1 MSFFEGLAKE
11 EFYLVF
17 LWGDE
22 YTSAIFFSSFSL
34 LLSFLTKRSD
44 FTKKKDGKY
53 TTTYS
58 FSNNN
63 NKKKIYARSRYQ
75 KRLWGIDHNSIN
87 NNNGILF
94 FFYSSEHVAPAA
106 TIFAIIA
113 SASAFERPFFKTHG
127 APSTKSFASFNPSSV
142 AARTSLMTLIFE
154 LASKASS
161 LRETVSYT
169 HLTLPTKA

>member
-1 MSFFEGLAKE
+1 MRVYVCIYVKYIYEIICARDMSFFEGLVKE

-17 LWGDE
+17 LWYE
-22 YTSAIFFSSFSL
+22 YTSAIFSSSFSL

-75 KRLWGIDHNSIN
+75 KRLWWIDHNSSIN
-87 NNNGILF
+87 NNNDILF
-94 FFYSSEHVAPAA
+94 FL
-106 TIFAIIA
+106 
-113 SASAFERPFFKTHG
+113 FERTRGPGGDNFRHHSLSVGFRKTFLQDTRR
-127 APSTKSFASFNPSSV
+127 AFD
-142 AARTSLMTLIFE
+142 
-154 LASKASS
+154 
-161 LRETVSYT
+161 
-169 HLTLPTKA
+169 

>member
-1 MSFFEGLAKE
+1 MRVYVCIYVKYIYEIICACDMSFFEGLAKE

-17 LWGDE
+17 LCGDE
-22 YTSAIFFSSFSL
+22 YTSAIFSSSFSL

-75 KRLWGIDHNSIN
+75 KRL
-87 NNNGILF
+87 
-94 FFYSSEHVAPAA
+94 
-106 TIFAIIA
+106 
-113 SASAFERPFFKTHG
+113 
-127 APSTKSFASFNPSSV
+127 
-142 AARTSLMTLIFE
+142 
-154 LASKASS
+154 
-161 LRETVSYT
+161 
-169 HLTLPTKA
+169 

>member
-1 MSFFEGLAKE
+1 MRVYVCIYVKYIYEIICARDMSFFEGLVKE

-17 LWGDE
+17 LW
-22 YTSAIFFSSFSL
+22 YTSAIFSSSFAL

-75 KRLWGIDHNSIN
+75 KRLWWIDHNSSIN
-87 NNNGILF
+87 NNNDILF
-94 FFYSSEHVAPAA
+94 FL
-106 TIFAIIA
+106 
-113 SASAFERPFFKTHG
+113 FERTRGPGSDNFRHHSLSVGFRKTFLQDTRR
-127 APSTKSFASFNPSSV
+127 AFD
-142 AARTSLMTLIFE
+142 
-154 LASKASS
+154 
-161 LRETVSYT
+161 
-169 HLTLPTKA
+169 